1 MALIHTQNISEDE
14 CMGDSLSKINS
25 NFANLDG
32 SAQLLSA
39 TLVTNFNT
47 LIRSLTGFAASGTE
61 YTSLSTSF
69 RSLSSFII
77 N

>member
-1 MALIHTQNISEDE
+1 MALVITQNISDDE

-25 NFANLDG
+25 NFANLDN
-32 SAQLLSA
+32 SAQILSA

-47 LIRSLTGFAASGTE
+47 LIRSLTGFAPTGTQ